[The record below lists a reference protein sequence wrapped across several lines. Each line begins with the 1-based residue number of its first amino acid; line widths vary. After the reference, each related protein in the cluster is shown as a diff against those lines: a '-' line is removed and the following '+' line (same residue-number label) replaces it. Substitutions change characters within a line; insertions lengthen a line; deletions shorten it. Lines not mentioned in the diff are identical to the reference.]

1 MARAVRLELESGTVV
16 CERCLVADNPWSRLR
31 GLLGRSELPAGEGI
45 LLRPC
50 SSVHMMFMRFPIDVV
65 FVGRPVTDGR
75 RKVLATRVALPAW
88 RGLVPLVR
96 GAHGCLELP
105 VGTIERTGTQVG
117 DLIALEPAG
126 AE

>member
-1 MARAVRLELESGTVV
+1 MARAVRLELESGSVV

-65 FVGRPVTDGR
+65 FCDGDLR
-75 RKVLATRVALPAW
+75 VLSVVPALGPW
-88 RGLVPLVR
+88 RFAGKR
-96 GAHGCLELP
+96 GAKVAIELSAGEAAARG
-105 VGTIERTGTQVG
+105 V
-117 DLIALEPAG
+117 DAG
-126 AE
+126 ARLRTVDA